1 MDMAKTCALCK
12 VPARTFC
19 ESDQA
24 ALCWDCDAKVHGA
37 NFLVARH
44 CRTLL
49 CHACQGP
56 TPWKASGA
64 RLGHTVSVCDSCVTG
79 ARRGGARGGGVGG
92 NDDDL
97 HDEDEDED
105 ADDEEDEDE
114 DEDGGG
120 GGEGGGGGGEEGGGG
135 GDRDEDGDNQVVPWS
150 STTPPPPAASSSS
163 SEESISNL
171 RCGYGDAEE
180 CGAARMCSSKRTIDD
195 RTDLRSQVRDREHP
209 RGFLSLP
216 FLAPEKLERSSSRPP
231 HRRPML
237 AARTRSRDG
246 EATSVDSLRPSK
258 DRRVGRDGS
267 VQGHFTEPPK
277 SQQRTE
283 EMGAGAGAGA

>member
-1 MDMAKTCALCK
+1 MDTAKTCALCK

-44 CRTLL
+44 SRTLL
-49 CHACQGP
+49 CHACQAP

-79 ARRGGARGGGVGG
+79 ARGGGAGGGG

-105 ADDEEDEDE
+105 DDADEEEDEDE
-114 DEDGGG
+114 DEDGG
-120 GGEGGGGGGEEGGGG
+120 EGGGGGEEEGGG

-180 CGAARMCSSKRTIDD
+180 CGAGRMCSSKRTIDD

-209 RGFLSLP
+209 RGFLSLLSSTP
-216 FLAPEKLERSSSRPP
+216 RSSSARPLGRLTGGQCWRRGRGPGTARPP
-231 HRRPML
+231 RLTRGGRRK
-237 AARTRSRDG
+237 TGGSG
-246 EATSVDSLRPSK
+246 ETGPYK
-258 DRRVGRDGS
+258 
-267 VQGHFTEPPK
+267 VQPV
-277 SQQRTE
+277 
-283 EMGAGAGAGA
+283 

>member
-1 MDMAKTCALCK
+1 MDTAKTCALCK

-44 CRTLL
+44 SRTLL
-49 CHACQGP
+49 CHACQAP

-79 ARRGGARGGGVGG
+79 ARGGGAGGGG

-105 ADDEEDEDE
+105 DDADEEEDEDE
-114 DEDGGG
+114 DEDGG
-120 GGEGGGGGGEEGGGG
+120 EGGGGGEEEGGG

-180 CGAARMCSSKRTIDD
+180 CGAGRMCSSKRTIDD
-195 RTDLRSQVRDREHP
+195 RTDLRSQ
-209 RGFLSLP
+209 
-216 FLAPEKLERSSSRPP
+216 EKLERSSSRPT

-246 EATSVDSLRPSK
+246 EATSVDSWRPSK

-267 VQGHFTEPPK
+267 VQGPTCLD
-277 SQQRTE
+277 
-283 EMGAGAGAGA
+283 